1 MGAVTDLV
9 KRLKARADS
18 GDSPTLALVVGLYRR
33 VKEAELALSA
43 AAVAYNAFL
52 ALVPLTLA
60 LLGFASLIGS
70 DEQAVEGVR
79 GSLEVIAPATVTE
92 FVVELMTEANE
103 QVGGNEI
110 WLILGSIVVAL
121 FLGSR
126 AVIALQRALAVVEA
140 RTERRR
146 PLQMRVVAIGLT
158 VGAGVVV
165 VAAGFLLVMGRR
177 TAAFLAEW
185 SGIEFLDTLW
195 VWLRVPV
202 AAAGVF
208 AFLLA
213 FYQWG
218 PPAPLR
224 KSWIAAGVA
233 TVMAVVASLG
243 FGLYLSTAPSL
254 GATFGTIGAV
264 AVAQVWLFLAAFS
277 VLLGAV
283 VVEYVIRWRD
293 EGRMPAA
300 DPSAE

>member
-1 MGAVTDLV
+1 MGAVTNLV
-9 KRLKARADS
+9 DRLKERAER
-18 GDSPTLALVVGLYRR
+18 GDSSSLALVIGLYRR
-33 VKEAELALSA
+33 IKDAEIALSA

-70 DEQAVEGVR
+70 DQQAVDGVR
-79 GSLEVIAPATVTE
+79 ESLEAIAPGTVTD
-92 FVVELMTEANE
+92 FVVDLMTEAND

-126 AVIALQRALAVVEA
+126 AVIALQRALAAVENE
-140 RTERRR
+140 TEKRK
-146 PLQMRVVAIGLT
+146 PLAMRGVAIALT
-158 VGAGVVV
+158 IGAGF
-165 VAAGFLLVMGRR
+165 ALLSAGFLLVMGRR

-185 SGIEFLDTLW
+185 TGIGFLDTLW
-195 VWLRVPV
+195 TWLRVPV
-202 AAAGVF
+202 AAVGVF

-224 KSWIAAGVA
+224 KSWLAAGVA
-233 TVMAVVASLG
+233 TAMAVLASLG

-264 AVAQVWLFLAAFS
+264 AVAQVWLFFSAFS

-283 VVEYVIRWRD
+283 VVEYVIRWR
-293 EGRMPAA
+293 EKGRMPAV
-300 DPSAE
+300 DPAAE